1 MLEIEISDE
10 RHIQETSRCSE
21 FQLDLNELMPSLRM
35 AVVLGLQETGRLG
48 RLEV

>member
-10 RHIQETSRCSE
+10 RHIQETPCCSE
-21 FQLDLNELMPSLRM
+21 FQLDQNELIPSLRM
-35 AVVLGLQETGRLG
+35 AVVLRLQETGRLG